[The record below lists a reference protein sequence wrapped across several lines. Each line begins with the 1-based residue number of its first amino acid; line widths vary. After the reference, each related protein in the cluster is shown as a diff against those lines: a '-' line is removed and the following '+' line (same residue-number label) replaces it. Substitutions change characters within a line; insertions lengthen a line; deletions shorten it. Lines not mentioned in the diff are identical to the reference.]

1 MGMFNPEVRTIE
13 GSNVGTY
20 NPPTV
25 DYSGVLG
32 NIGASIGNAITDLSR
47 SGRGGSGDSAT
58 EKKMAALQDYTRNL
72 VKSEGIEDKTKKAV
86 FQKAIYLNAVQEY
99 PLYQDEFNK
108 LRATFN
114 GETYTAT
121 GSDPIELAQGNIKT
135 WASSDPEG
143 QRITALAMIKTGGD
157 PIKMDGYIA
166 EGYYQDQAHKASMR
180 RMKEESEGIDLSK
193 KQKEYIIE
201 KEFRPMLAK
210 KYDAMFDQDL
220 SSEAVK
226 QAYSKAIA
234 EGVDENTY
242 LIDALQYAYET
253 RLQQFN
259 LEVNTYGVDP
269 TQLKGEVFLQK
280 YTTAI
285 NNLKA
290 NKDAFSRAL
299 QGETVEQRAELASKF
314 FQGNPIGQAILMGGN
329 VSPEVQIE
337 WLRNPNNR
345 DELTRAMQHKVGVAG
360 SGSAPMVAG
369 VTDADMTQT
378 DSPTATADIWTNFAN
393 REEIIK
399 IASAPSEVQDSIVTL
414 GTKNLSGYKFNPNLP
429 EGVENAYKNIGSLF
443 ITTLPQIDKDRSS
456 TKSSIVSQLLSDSTF
471 ATFEEIGKGNAMHKA
486 DLYNKAAQYSINT
499 IRTVE
504 GMFSAQMK
512 NLETYPNY
520 PPFILSSDKNG
531 VVSLQVNPEA
541 VKFDPNLK
549 KAMGM
554 YRYSGG
560 RGGLMTQEI
569 PATIV
574 DPQKILDNYTALV
587 RVGGTF
593 PFEGNTGKEIR
604 DYVKTLNIISRQS
617 NRIPTDIR
625 NRGADPLQIIRSITV
640 SSE

>member
-1 MGMFNPEVRTIE
+1 MGMFNPEVRVIE

-25 DYSGVLG
+25 DYSGILG

-58 EKKMAALQDYTRNL
+58 EKKEAALQDFTRNWL
-72 VKSEGIEDKTKKAV
+72 KSENIEDKTKKAV

-99 PLYQDEFNK
+99 PLYQDDLGK

-114 GETYTAT
+114 GETYAGT
-121 GSDPIELAQGNIKT
+121 GSDPVELVQGNIKT
-135 WASSDPEG
+135 WASTDPEG
-143 QRITALAMIKTGGD
+143 QRITALAQIRTGGD
-157 PIKMDGYIA
+157 PIKMDSYIA

-180 RMKEESEGIDLSK
+180 RVKEESESIDLDV
-193 KQKEYIIE
+193 KQKEYLLN
-201 KEFRPMLAK
+201 KEFRPFLAK
-210 KYDAMFDQDL
+210 KYDTMFEQDM

-226 QAYSKAIA
+226 QAYLKA
-234 EGVDENTY
+234 EQDGVDPGIY
-242 LIDALQYAYET
+242 LINALQSAYET
-253 RLQQFN
+253 RQQQFN
-259 LEVNTYGVDP
+259 LEVNTYGADP
-269 TQLKGEVFLQK
+269 AQIKSEDFLQK
-280 YTTAI
+280 YPAAI
-285 NNLKA
+285 NSLKA
-290 NKDAFSRAL
+290 NADSLSRAM
-299 QGETVEQRAELASKF
+299 QGKNAEERAKLAANF
-314 FQGNPIGQAILMGGN
+314 FKGDPIGQAIILGGN
-329 VSPEVQIE
+329 INQDLAIE
-337 WLRNPNNR
+337 WMKDVTNKST
-345 DELTRAMQHKVGVAG
+345 LTQAMQYKVGIAG
-360 SGSAPMVAG
+360 NGSAPMVAG
-369 VTDADMTQT
+369 TTDAIMTQT
-378 DSPTATADIWTNFAN
+378 DSANAIGDMWSNFGN

-414 GTKNLSGYKFNPNLP
+414 GTKKLSGYRFNSDLP
-429 EGVENAYKNIGSLF
+429 EEVDGVYKSIGSLF

-456 TKSSIVSQLLSDSTF
+456 TKSSVVSQLLSDSTF
-471 ATFEEIGKGNAMHKA
+471 ATFEEIGKGNATHKA

-504 GMFSAQMK
+504 GLFSVQMK
-512 NLETYPNY
+512 NLETYPDY

-554 YRYSGG
+554 YRYGGG
-560 RGGLMTQEI
+560 RGQGAMEVA
-569 PATIV
+569 ATIV
-574 DPQKILDNYTALV
+574 DPQEILDNYTALAS
-587 RVGGTF
+587 VGGMS
-593 PFEGNTGKEIR
+593 FERSTAKEIR

-640 SSE
+640 VSE

>member
-1 MGMFNPEVRTIE
+1 MGMFNPEVRVIE

-25 DYSGVLG
+25 DYSGILG

-47 SGRGGSGDSAT
+47 SGSGGGGGGNSAS
-58 EKKMAALQDYTRNL
+58 EKKMAALQDYTRSL
-72 VKSEGIEDKTKKAV
+72 VKNQSIENSTQRAVQDKLV
-86 FQKAIYLNAVQEY
+86 YLNAITEY
-99 PLYQDEFNK
+99 PDYQKDFEE

-114 GETYTAT
+114 GQTYLAT
-121 GSDPIELAQGNIKT
+121 GTDPIELAQGNIKT
-135 WASSDPEG
+135 WASTDAEG
-143 QRITALAMIKTGGD
+143 QRITALALIKTGGD
-157 PIKMDGYIA
+157 PIKMDSYIA

-180 RMKEESEGIDLSK
+180 RVKEESESIDLSN
-193 KQKEYIIE
+193 KQKEYVLE

-210 KYDAMFDQDL
+210 KYDAMFEQDL

-226 QAYSKAIA
+226 QAYSKAA
-234 EGVDENTY
+234 QDGVDEATY
-242 LIDALQYAYET
+242 LIDALQTAYET

-259 LEVNTYGVDP
+259 LEVNTYGADP

-285 NNLKA
+285 NNLKV
-290 NKDAFSRAL
+290 NKDAFSRAM
-299 QGETVEQRAELASKF
+299 QGETIEQRAELASKF

-329 VSPEVQIE
+329 VPPETQIE
-337 WLRNPNNR
+337 WLRNPKNR
-345 DELTRAMQHKVGVAG
+345 EELTKAMQYKVGIAG

-369 VTDADMTQT
+369 VTDANMTQT
-378 DSPTATADIWTNFAN
+378 DSGTAIADIWANFAD
-393 REEIIK
+393 REEILK
-399 IASAPSEVQDSIVTL
+399 VVAAPSEVQDSIVTL
-414 GTKNLSGYKFNPNLP
+414 GTKDLSGYKFNPNLP
-429 EGVENAYKNIGSLF
+429 EGVEGAYKNIGSLF

-456 TKSSIVSQLLSDSTF
+456 TKSSVVSKLLSDSTF
-471 ATFEEIGKGNAMHKA
+471 ATFEEIGKGNASHKA
-486 DLYNKAAQYSINT
+486 DLYNKAAQYSVNT

-512 NLETYPNY
+512 NLETYPDY

-554 YRYSGG
+554 YRYGGG
-560 RGGLMTQEI
+560 RGQGATEVA
-569 PATIV
+569 ATIV
-574 DPQKILDNYTALV
+574 DPQEILDNYTALAS
-587 RVGGTF
+587 VGGMS
-593 PFEGNTGKEIR
+593 FERSTAKEIR

-625 NRGADPLQIIRSITV
+625 NRGVDPLQIIRSITV
-640 SSE
+640 VSE